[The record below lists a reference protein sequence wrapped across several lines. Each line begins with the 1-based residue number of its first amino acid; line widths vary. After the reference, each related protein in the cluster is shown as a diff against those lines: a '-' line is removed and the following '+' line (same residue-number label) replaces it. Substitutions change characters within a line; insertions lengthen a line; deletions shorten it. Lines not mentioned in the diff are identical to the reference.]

1 MCNFKSKCVHSV
13 YGLMPVFMLVWWLFL
28 VTANLLMNGS
38 AWVSET
44 GS

>member
-1 MCNFKSKCVHSV
+1 MQFQIQVCAFCIWANACLYAGVV
-13 YGLMPVFMLVWWLFL
+13 AFL